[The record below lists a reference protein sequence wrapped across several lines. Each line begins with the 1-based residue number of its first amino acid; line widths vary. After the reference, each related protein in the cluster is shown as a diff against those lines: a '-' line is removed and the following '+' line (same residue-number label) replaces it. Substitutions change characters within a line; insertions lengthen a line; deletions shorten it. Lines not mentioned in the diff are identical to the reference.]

1 MKKVNEIVCL
11 VLCVALLFGC
21 TTTRTLNSDGTV
33 TEKKKISNTAGGGIL
48 GGAGGAA
55 LGAGLGAIF
64 GGKKGAAWGAGIGAA
79 VGGGA
84 GVLIGNKMD
93 KQRKEL
99 EKIQNAQ
106 VESIDDG
113 KIIKVTFDS
122 GILFATNSSS
132 LNQTSKTSLSQFAAS
147 LQANVD
153 TDVLVTGHTDSSG
166 GDQINVPLSE
176 KRAESVKNFL
186 TSQGGI
192 LSSRIET
199 QGFGSSQKV
208 AEESAKGVQALNRRV
223 DIYIVPSKKMVD
235 AANEGTLK

>member
-1 MKKVNEIVCL
+1 MKKLNEIL
-11 VLCVALLFGC
+11 SFVLCAALICGC
-21 TTTRTLNSDGTV
+21 TVTRTVNSDGTV

-64 GGKKGAAWGAGIGAA
+64 GGKKGAAWGAGIGAV
-79 VGGGA
+79 VGSGA

-106 VESIDDG
+106 VEAVDDG

-122 GILFATNSSS
+122 GILFATGSSS
-132 LNQTSKTSLSQFAAS
+132 LSQTSKTSLTQFAAS
-147 LQANVD
+147 LQSNPE

-166 GDQINVPLSE
+166 GDKINIPLSE
-176 KRAESVKNFL
+176 KRADAVKSFL
-186 TSQGGI
+186 TVQGGI

-199 QGFGSSQKV
+199 QGFGSSQQV
-208 AEESAKGVQALNRRV
+208 AAEDAKGVQALNRRV